1 MAMEITGQMAALED
15 ELKLLKGE
23 VKSIL
28 EEIRTALL
36 DRDNPFSPQVQA
48 NLESVKAIMAE
59 REALI
64 TARSEMPIFQP
75 VGRQESTA
83 PPGAEGATIPPLTA
97 SAPPPPGA
105 PMTVAVP
112 APPTPTAAAPAPL
125 PAAATPPPA
134 AASMPPP
141 APTPPPSTAEEPG
154 TPPGPVPPLPA
165 EAAEPPRAETTV
177 PRQGTA
183 RSRGEAEP
191 APEESADNEPYAE
204 PWTVPTIASLVAW
217 IDESSSRLGAAHMQM
232 ILDLARFAGLL
243 PSEAQDVLLKVIKL
257 ATGRKDSSSPSVND
271 ILLALRQLEAILA
284 GEEADELSLVRR
296 RRVAGRN
303 R

>member
-75 VGRQESTA
+75 VGRPESTA
-83 PPGAEGATIPPLTA
+83 PPEAEGATILAPTA
-97 SAPPPPGA
+97 SASLPAVTPMPVAGPAPPPP
-105 PMTVAVP
+105 T
-112 APPTPTAAAPAPL
+112 TAAPAPP
-125 PAAATPPPA
+125 PAAATPPPGA
-134 AASMPPP
+134 AWMPPP
-141 APTPPPSTAEEPG
+141 TPTPPPSTAEEPG
-154 TPPGPVPPLPA
+154 TPRDPVPPLPA
-165 EAAEPPRAETTV
+165 EATGPR
-177 PRQGTA
+177 PGTA

-191 APEESADNEPYAE
+191 APEEPADDEAYPE